1 MKVLADRQP
10 SRARVANGGRLATA
24 CGRDFWLQYGLNYSK
39 PHYRMEKS
47 ARIINRLAR
56 NRGRCTLLDI
66 GCGPAT
72 LQHLLAS
79 NISYFGMD
87 IAIQEPAPN
96 LIETDFL
103 KTPIRFKDMKFDII
117 SVQGVFEYLGGHQAQ
132 KLTEIA
138 GLFKQDGVA
147 LLTYVNFGH
156 RKPDICEQYSNV
168 QSIND
173 FSKNVNQYLDI
184 KQLFPTAYNWNHWE
198 PGRALLRAANM
209 PLQVNIPLLGRPL
222 AVEYF
227 FICSP
232 RSLARPDG
240 VAKADRPGVLRP
252 RLGPGHPAPVPS
264 RRD

>member
-1 MKVLADRQP
+1 MP
-10 SRARVANGGRLATA
+10 SRRRLQAGRFGAGFRRAVRPKLMVANGDRTATSY
-24 CGRDFWLQYGLNYSK
+24 GRDFWVQYGLNYSK
-39 PHYRMEKS
+39 THYRMEKS

-72 LQHLLAS
+72 LQHLLTP
-79 NISYFGMD
+79 NITYYGLD

-96 LIETDFL
+96 LIETDLL
-103 KTPIRFKDMKFDII
+103 KKPIRFEDMKFDII
-117 SVQGVFEYLGGHQAQ
+117 SVQGVFEYLGSHQAQ
-132 KLTEIA
+132 KLAEIA
-138 GLFKQDGVA
+138 GLFNKDGVA
-147 LLTYVNFGH
+147 LLTYVNFAH

-173 FSKNVNQYLDI
+173 FSSNVNRHLDI
-184 KQLFPTAYNWNHWE
+184 KRSFPTSYNWNHWE

-209 PLQVNIPLLGRPL
+209 PLQVNIPLLGRLL

-227 FICSP
+227 FLCSP

-240 VAKADRPGVLRP
+240 AA
-252 RLGPGHPAPVPS
+252 
-264 RRD
+264 